1 MADIPS
7 KKRKTNI
14 SLEKLVI
21 ALDWGLF
28 ICLTFIS
35 VWFASGV
42 FEQFASK
49 RSSFSQHEEE
59 IKTHPVIVIEFRD
72 FTEPILLDD
81 VQIFYR

>member
-21 ALDWGLF
+21 AVDWGLF

-35 VWFASGV
+35 IWFASGV
-42 FEQFASK
+42 FEQFFSK
-49 RSSFSQHEEE
+49 RTSFFQHEEK
-59 IKTHPVIVIEFRD
+59 INTHPVIVIEFRD
-72 FTEPILLDD
+72 FTGPISMDD
-81 VQIFYR
+81 VKIRYR

>member
-35 VWFASGV
+35 IWFASGV

-49 RSSFSQHEEE
+49 RSSFSQQEEK
-59 IKTHPVIVIEFRD
+59 INTHPVIVIEFRD
-72 FTEPILLDD
+72 FTGPISMDD
-81 VQIFYR
+81 VKIRYR

>member
-28 ICLTFIS
+28 ICLSFIS

-42 FEQFASK
+42 FEQFFSK
-49 RSSFSQHEEE
+49 RSSFSQQEETVD
-59 IKTHPVIVIEFRD
+59 THPVIVIEFRD
-72 FTEPILLDD
+72 FTGPISLDD
-81 VQIFYR
+81 IKILYR